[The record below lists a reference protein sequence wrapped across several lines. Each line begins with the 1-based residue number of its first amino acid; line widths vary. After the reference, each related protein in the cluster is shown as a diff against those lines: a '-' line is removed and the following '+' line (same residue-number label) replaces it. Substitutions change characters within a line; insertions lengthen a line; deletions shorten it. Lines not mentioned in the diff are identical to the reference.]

1 MHLYTCAHSR
11 RLHMDAR
18 AQCFTTVRSSSTDM
32 YRTTGARGRH
42 GLTLGTITIDFEDH
56 LVLCGVATEAP
67 EGVPLG
73 IRGGE
78 VQQRVLVLL
87 CAHRQG
93 NVAHTRM

>member
-1 MHLYTCAHSR
+1 MHSYYAHNALQPSVHLQR
-11 RLHMDAR
+11 ICTETLAHVAG
-18 AQCFTTVRSSSTDM
+18 
-32 YRTTGARGRH
+32 TGF
-42 GLTLGTITIDFEDH
+42 TLGKITIDFEDD

-73 IRGGE
+73 IGGGE